1 MTSREARL
9 ARTARKLAASESY
22 RASRRSY
29 RDCLAGERFKP
40 AKGSS
45 CSEPPRDAAP
55 LLAAQREREVM
66 QAQDE
71 VWPVTANGLGCGSGT

>member
-9 ARTARKLAASESY
+9 GRTARKFAASEASH
-22 RASRRSY
+22 ASRRSY

-45 CSEPPRDAAP
+45 CSEPPRDAAQ

-71 VWPVTANGLGCGSGT
+71 VWPMSSLSLGSGT